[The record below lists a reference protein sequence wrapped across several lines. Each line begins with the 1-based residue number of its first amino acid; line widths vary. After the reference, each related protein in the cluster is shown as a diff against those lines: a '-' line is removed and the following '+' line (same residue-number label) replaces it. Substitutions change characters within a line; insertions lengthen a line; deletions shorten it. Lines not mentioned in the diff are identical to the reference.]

1 MNISTRTFERP
12 QEAIRQSNSMPKFAR
27 SGQMVDIL
35 RKEWIYSEKRPRD
48 VLFNAIEQVLATR
61 PPMMVSQLAR
71 EAARLARQLSSESG
85 FEFENW
91 DAVSKAVVKMLLMA
105 RALETPEG
113 DVITFDIAAQASLV
127 GALREDYRDLSEAF
141 LLEFLIRRLGDVT
154 TKDHTALAHALFR
167 QFDVRIRLED
177 LEDRVVVLLARLAE
191 RVVLSNDAY
200 ELRSL
205 VPA

>member
-1 MNISTRTFERP
+1 
-12 QEAIRQSNSMPKFAR
+12 
-27 SGQMVDIL
+27 MVDML

-48 VLFNAIEQVLATR
+48 VLFNAIEQVIATR

-71 EAARLARQLSSESG
+71 EAARLARQLSLESG

-105 RALETPEG
+105 RGLETPEG
-113 DVITFDIAAQASLV
+113 DVIPFDIAAQASLV

-167 QFDVRIRLED
+167 QFDVRVRLED
-177 LEDRVVVLLARLAE
+177 LEDRVIVLLARLAE
-191 RVVLSNDAY
+191 KVVLSNDAY
-200 ELRSL
+200 ELRT
-205 VPA
+205 VAPA